1 MTTALVAP
9 VARQWAFKGGVIA
22 PLAKLYFFEAG
33 SATPATTW
41 SASDLASIHENT
53 NPIVAD
59 ANGLFG
65 PIYLDFG
72 VQYDVVLKDSAGVTI
87 WSQAN
92 IGNSG
97 IDAASQYN
105 VVDFGAVGNGSTND
119 AAAFQAALDAIKAS
133 GEPGTLYIPNG
144 TYRIVGAL
152 TYHDGPALRV
162 QGQSKPGAVLVWDD
176 TATRGFDI
184 DSTVS
189 AVQTAFTVNGAIGDR
204 TVTVANGALANVG
217 DWAFLDDSQTNG
229 GTLVTKIKSIAGN
242 DLTLEDALP
251 CTLLIASAA
260 NVRLYPAGSMLEGI
274 EFHDVSLTCVSTAP
288 TNKLT
293 LLLLSRCDS
302 PLVENCVFDGSTGP
316 LITTRQT
323 YNGNILR
330 NTFLHAVTVA
340 GSGIENQ
347 TATGLLVQGNDI
359 SMCQFGCTF
368 ASSPYCRFEGNRIN
382 GRNTSVALGRGVRYG
397 QSSNFGVVQGNNI
410 SDTNLYGVYNQ
421 DSAFMSIGGNTIA
434 FTGSASDLGE
444 HGIQVGG
451 FEADFCHHCSIYGNV
466 IRGCSGYGITIAPT
480 TTPSVDIACS
490 IVGNNISGCVQG
502 GIQLFRVGKCTVVG
516 NFLSAPGATVVNAI
530 LDVRSTGCGRHVI
543 SGNQFATE
551 DGVACLA
558 IITNA
563 TGGTGTGQNRIAN
576 NVLGPGLKITMS
588 ASDYFPLGQA
598 QKTAE
603 VATGANT
610 TKTTAWTF
618 TMLGGTLVN
627 AGQQFEGEA
636 IFTLA
641 NNGNTKN
648 LELLLGTQAIPFSTT
663 DAAVQITM
671 RWRAVVISSSSIKFW
686 CDFYSSSGL
695 AAGGT
700 FATSTDDWTA
710 DQPVT
715 LSMTNGTAVAS
726 DITFRM
732 GACTWQG

>member
-9 VARQWAFKGGVIA
+9 VPRQMAFKVGIA
-22 PLAKLYFFEAG
+22 APGAKFYFFEAG

-41 SASDLASIHENT
+41 NHADLATIHENT
-53 NPIVAD
+53 NPVVAD

-65 PIYLDFG
+65 PIYLAFG
-72 VQYDVVLKDSAGVTI
+72 VQYDVILKDANDVI
-87 WSQAN
+87 IYSQPN
-92 IGNSG
+92 VGNTG
-97 IDAASQYN
+97 IDATAQYN
-105 VVDFGAVGNGSTND
+105 VVDYGAIGNGSTND

-144 TYRIVGAL
+144 TYRILGAL
-152 TYHDGPALRV
+152 TYHDGPPLRV
-162 QGQSKPGAVLVWDD
+162 LGQSKPGAVLVWDD
-176 TATRGFDI
+176 TASRGFDI
-184 DSTVS
+184 DCTVS
-189 AVQTAFTVNGAIGDR
+189 QVQTNLTVNGALGDR

-229 GTLVTKIKSIAGN
+229 GTLVTKVKSIAGN

-251 CTLLIASAA
+251 CPLLIASAA
-260 NVRLYPAGSMLEGI
+260 NVKLLPAGAMLEGI
-274 EFHDVSLTCVSTAP
+274 EFRDVSLTCVSTAP

-330 NTFLHAVTVA
+330 STFLHAVTVA

-347 TATGLLVQGNDI
+347 SATGLLVQGNDI

-368 ASSPYCRFEGNRIN
+368 ASSPYCRFEGNRVN

-397 QSSNFGVVQGNNI
+397 VSSNFGVIIGNNI
-410 SDTNLYGVYNQ
+410 SDCNLYGIYNQ
-421 DSAFMSIGGNTIA
+421 DSAYLAIQANTISFCGVDPA
-434 FTGSASDLGE
+434 E

-451 FEADFCHHCSIYGNV
+451 FETNFCHHCSIVGN
-466 IRGCSGYGITIAPT
+466 IISKCSGYGITVAPT
-480 TTPSVDIACS
+480 STTGDDISCT

-502 GIQLFRVGKCTVVG
+502 AIQLFRVGKCTVTG
-516 NFLSAPGATVVNAI
+516 NFLSGAGATVVNGL
-530 LDVRSTGCGRHVI
+530 LDVRSTGCGRHSIV
-543 SGNQFATE
+543 GNQFALE
-551 DGVACLA
+551 DGVACSA

-563 TGGTGTGQNRIAN
+563 TGGTGTGQNRIAQN
-576 NVLGPGLKITMS
+576 ILGPGLKVTMS

-598 QKTAE
+598 QKISE

-610 TKTTAWTF
+610 TKTTAWTIPII
-618 TMLGGTLVN
+618 GGTFVSP
-627 AGQQFEGEA
+627 GQQFEGEA
-636 IFTLA
+636 IFTFA

-648 LELLLGTQAIPFSTT
+648 LEIAVGTAAIPFGST
-663 DAAVQITM
+663 DANVQVTM
-671 RWRAVVISSSSIKFW
+671 RWRAVVQTSASIKFW
-686 CDFYSSSGL
+686 CDFYTSSGL

-710 DQPVT
+710 DQNIVI
-715 LSMTNGTAVAS
+715 SMQNGTASAA

-732 GACTWQG
+732 GAMTWQG